1 MWLEIAV
8 GALCGFLVGTSG
20 LGGPMLFFPLLVTL
34 FRVPAGDA
42 VAISLAFNAIIRTE
56 SLAQHWKEVD
66 WRSAGWLLLG
76 GIPAGIAMVLYV
88 HALHADLLREA
99 AFDRTVS
106 IAVGILLLFFGMVQ
120 LLNGLLPA
128 RSTPREKGAAW
139 QGIAA
144 GAFCGMVFAATSV
157 GAGFVALA
165 LTLLFSLGS
174 LQAVATQLL
183 VSAVLTGVPG
193 LIYIVAGTVHL
204 STLVPFL
211 LGGVPAVALGSRV
224 SHHVKESLL
233 SVIVALVIL
242 TGGALLLYSVFW

>member
-99 AFDRTVS
+99 AFDRTRIV
-106 IAVGILLLFFGMVQ
+106 
-120 LLNGLLPA
+120 
-128 RSTPREKGAAW
+128 RSTLTKESGVQGAAALFLYE
-139 QGIAA
+139 QGRER
-144 GAFCGMVFAATSV
+144 
-157 GAGFVALA
+157 
-165 LTLLFSLGS
+165 LT
-174 LQAVATQLL
+174 
-183 VSAVLTGVPG
+183 
-193 LIYIVAGTVHL
+193 
-204 STLVPFL
+204 
-211 LGGVPAVALGSRV
+211 
-224 SHHVKESLL
+224 
-233 SVIVALVIL
+233 
-242 TGGALLLYSVFW
+242 